1 MSLPYDMGN
10 VGDLLKHG
18 VLAEFVRWQCD
29 SGRSFRF
36 FDLFGGEPE
45 GPALARFARRVLALP
60 DGALRAAQIGIDEGR
75 YFGSGI
81 VARNA
86 ARNASCSTVQVL
98 TGDRDSERRER
109 LRAAGL
115 TMVDEEFPRRRAG
128 ADRYDAYAA
137 FGEIVDILREDDLVL
152 LDPFHEFLPR
162 KARTVVPQMATA
174 AKRAAVLLFA
184 LNLEPGNSVGRRF
197 DALLERHLPGAWR
210 TVARGSHPEDRSGGA
225 RHRLTAEGDRA
236 MPGTGTR
243 PALMLPPGDR
253 RNRTAGLKRR
263 GVAPY
268 LRAGVAPYL
277 RAGFEGAEPLAS
289 PDVRTSGR
297 LAHDS

>member
-29 SGRSFRF
+29 LGRSFRF

-60 DGALRAAQIGIDEGR
+60 DGALRAAQMGIDEGR

-86 ARNASCSTVQVL
+86 ATNASRGTIQVL
-98 TGDRDSERRER
+98 SGDRDSERRER

-115 TMVDEEFPRRRAG
+115 AMVDEEFPRWRAG

-137 FGEIVDILREDDLVL
+137 FGEIVDILGEDDLVL

-162 KARTVVPQMATA
+162 MARTVVPQMATA
-174 AKRAAVLLFA
+174 SRRAAVLLFA

-210 TVARGSHPEDRSGGA
+210 MTCPPVNGELRFHADVVLIARSLVKRDSGHDVQLL
-225 RHRLTAEGDRA
+225 RRRLTDF
-236 MPGTGTR
+236 T
-243 PALMLPPGDR
+243 
-253 RNRTAGLKRR
+253 KH
-263 GVAPY
+263 
-268 LRAGVAPYL
+268 
-277 RAGFEGAEPLAS
+277 LAS
-289 PDVRTSGR
+289 ALGMPEQRLQLRVVGR
-297 LAHDS
+297 